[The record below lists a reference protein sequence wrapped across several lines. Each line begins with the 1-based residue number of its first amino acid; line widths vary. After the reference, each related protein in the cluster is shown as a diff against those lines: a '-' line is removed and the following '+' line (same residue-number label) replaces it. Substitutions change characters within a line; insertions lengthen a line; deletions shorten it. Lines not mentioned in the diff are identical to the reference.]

1 MSANYFSLLAV
12 FIIALGLCGVF
23 LFLSTFFGPK
33 KSNPVKANPFECG
46 LDQLNPPRVKFSIHF
61 YVIAM
66 LFIIFD
72 VEVAFIYPW
81 AVLFKSLGIPGFI
94 EMSIFILVLLVGL
107 LYAWLR
113 GALEWD

>member
-1 MSANYFSLLAV
+1 MFLDYFPLLAV
-12 FIIALGLCGVF
+12 FIVALILCGVF

-33 KSNPVKANPFECG
+33 HPTPVKTAPFECG
-46 LDQLNPPRVKFSIHF
+46 LEQLNPPRVKFSVNF

-81 AVLFKSLGIPGFI
+81 AVLFKSLGIKGFV
-94 EMSIFILVLLVGL
+94 EMSIFILILFVGL